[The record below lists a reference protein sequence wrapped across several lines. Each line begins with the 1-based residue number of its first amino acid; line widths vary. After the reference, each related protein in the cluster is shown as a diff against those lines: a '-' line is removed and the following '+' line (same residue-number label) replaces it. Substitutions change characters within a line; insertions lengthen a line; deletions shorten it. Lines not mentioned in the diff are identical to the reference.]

1 MFDRCGN
8 YDGKVGYCEGHAV
21 FDEGG
26 DDDGNATAG
35 DDITCVYEGHDGR
48 HDWHN
53 KRVSA
58 LSGGGEEKKRTRCGE
73 NKEKTPAETG
83 FLNASN
89 KSKREQNEDQI
100 CQDVRCVEWALG

>member
-26 DDDGNATAG
+26 DDDGDATAG

-48 HDWHN
+48 HD
-53 KRVSA
+53 
-58 LSGGGEEKKRTRCGE
+58 
-73 NKEKTPAETG
+73 
-83 FLNASN
+83 
-89 KSKREQNEDQI
+89 
-100 CQDVRCVEWALG
+100 